1 MVAQGSDGSDDKFIY
16 CDYEIDATGE
26 PETVPF
32 DRFIRYVNNHPGTQF
47 FIFADQCSKEDVDG
61 WLANE
66 YVTVHWWKDMTR
78 TPATD
83 PLSVLVESFNPRKP
97 NFGGMLEVSSSISS
111 EDLYSLYTLDDG
123 KMTGQIILA
132 RTSRLPDNIG
142 DYYETVFRRD
152 LEKGDI
158 QPYVKSVFHGWAILG
173 YSQEFDEELE
183 PPRRLDSVLIYSDS
197 DLDDAFIDWGEIIGR
212 HIVKF

>member
-47 FIFADQCSKEDVDG
+47 FIFADQCAKRDVDA
-61 WLANE
+61 WFANE
-66 YVTVHWWKDMTR
+66 CVTVHWWKDMTR

-152 LEKGDI
+152 LEKEDI
-158 QPYVKSVFHGWAILG
+158 QPYIKSVFHGWAILG

-183 PPRRLDSVLIYSDS
+183 PPRRLDSILIYSGS
-197 DLDDAFIDWGEIIGR
+197 DLDDSFIDWGEIISTDT
-212 HIVKF
+212 IEF

>member
-1 MVAQGSDGSDDKFIY
+1 
-16 CDYEIDATGE
+16 
-26 PETVPF
+26 
-32 DRFIRYVNNHPGTQF
+32 
-47 FIFADQCSKEDVDG
+47 
-61 WLANE
+61 
-66 YVTVHWWKDMTR
+66 MTR

-152 LEKGDI
+152 LEKEDI
-158 QPYVKSVFHGWAILG
+158 QPYIKSVFHGWAILG